1 MNFIHSREFL
11 SGGDTVVVK
20 VSHQCNVRLMTDRE
34 FDKYK
39 NGFKYESFGGFYT
52 KSPVELTVPHLGN
65 WNVAIDLG
73 PGKTAKDMKYS
84 VSFLKRG

>member
-1 MNFIHSREFL
+1 MNFIHSREYL

-20 VSHQCNVRLMTDRE
+20 VSHKCNVKLMTDRE

-39 NGFKYESFGGFYT
+39 NGFKHEFVGGFYT
-52 KSPVELTVPHLGN
+52 KSPIELTVPHVGN

-73 PGKTAKDMKYS
+73 PGKTAQGMKYN
-84 VSFLKRG
+84 VSFLKRS